1 MILIPILAL
10 FVGLILGRF
19 LSAPIEPLLGTYLA
33 IAALAGMDTLFGGIR
48 SAMETKFRSEIFV
61 TGFVS
66 NVLVSCLLAWLGD
79 QIGINLFLAAAI
91 ILGTRIFSNI
101 SLMRRL
107 LFNRLQES
115 RRRKTLA
122 AEHSAVGVQ

>member
-107 LFNRLQES
+107 LSNRLQES